1 MRPGSIDEV
10 LAAYH
15 QAQASR
21 RDIEDQL
28 RIAVGVV
35 ARLTS
40 ERDEK
45 TQLVRELREE
55 VKAFTMEVAA

>member
-1 MRPGSIDEV
+1 M
-10 LAAYH
+10 
-15 QAQASR
+15 
-21 RDIEDQL
+21 
-28 RIAVGVV
+28 GVV